1 MKTISPPVATVRK
14 GLLQEIQ
21 KYNEERDLSK
31 KNRLLI
37 LRKGGDIRILKPVKQ
52 KRRKVLPKC
61 VQFTVVQSNVADFRI
76 AAQNLANFIYKL
88 AVTGGCRQICNTFFL
103 DMEPT
108 HSLKRCPQ
116 GEGENR
122 ETPRFSC
129 AKCHDWYPTLCQ
141 KPAVGDWH
149 CPSCQRKLNEVAATG
164 AAQQPMKQ
172 TK

>member
-61 VQFTVVQSNVADFRI
+61 
-76 AAQNLANFIYKL
+76 
-88 AVTGGCRQICNTFFL
+88 
-103 DMEPT
+103 
-108 HSLKRCPQ
+108 
-116 GEGENR
+116 
-122 ETPRFSC
+122 C